1 MDYPTELDPL
11 DGRSMTI
18 TLSYG
23 EWHELLWGYAQHIEH
38 IREDNQVA
46 CTVFL
51 ESMRH
56 RFKIE
61 I

>member
-1 MDYPTELDPL
+1 
-11 DGRSMTI
+11 MTI